1 MKRTIFAV
9 SGTLLLVLLVGIG
22 LLFAQEGPFPGPRKM
37 VGMRGGPGGLELGR
51 VDEFADEIGL
61 TDEQVEKIKDIRN
74 KNAKEIIDLNAE
86 KKKAEIDLRKL
97 MEDPDAKS
105 SAIEKSAKKVME
117 QENAIK
123 TARLDA
129 MLEIRDILTPEQR
142 AKLKEAIQ
150 SRRQEMREKRE
161 QNRLEK
167 KEGRMRGHRKHEAR

>member
-37 VGMRGGPGGLELGR
+37 VGMRGPGSLFNR

-105 SAIEKSAKKVME
+105 STIEKSAKKVME
-117 QENAIK
+117 QENAIR
-123 TARLDA
+123 TAQLDA

-167 KEGRMRGHRKHEAR
+167 KEGRMKGHRKHEAR

>member
-37 VGMRGGPGGLELGR
+37 VGMRGGPGSLFNR
-51 VDEFADEIGL
+51 VDRFADEIGL

-105 SAIEKSAKKVME
+105 SAIEKLAKKVME
-117 QENAIK
+117 QENAIR
-123 TARLDA
+123 TAQLDA

-150 SRRQEMREKRE
+150 SRRQEMRDKRE